1 MRKRRCT
8 GGTVTVPLTIQP
20 GNHYTVVSLEE
31 GGGRPPIDCTT
42 PDARW
47 QETPQR
53 GATSSTY
60 AERRLTPRSVCA
72 RPDSHSTVTTTGSR
86 SSRIPSSSLLLLS
99 TLSPASLCA
108 SSSSRFTSPP
118 PQTGP
123 LNREILNNAFN
134 FPPSSA
140 LIRLSGDRPLL
151 LAFHA
156 NEYDRVPFETSISI
170 PSNRSCFLSL
180 SVFLTRVS
188 SNSIFVL

>member
-72 RPDSHSTVTTTGSR
+72 QPNSHSTVTTTGSC
-86 SSRIPSSSLLLLS
+86 SSRIPSSSLLFLPYSFPPPLYALLPP
-99 TLSPASLCA
+99 LVSPP
-108 SSSSRFTSPP
+108 PP

-140 LIRLSGDRPLL
+140 LS
-151 LAFHA
+151 
-156 NEYDRVPFETSISI
+156 
-170 PSNRSCFLSL
+170 PSNPSERRPTTSTCLPRQ
-180 SVFLTRVS
+180 RV
-188 SNSIFVL
+188 